1 MQSFDDLLFTM
12 MSFSAKKL
20 EKNNIAVWGNTS
32 NSIKWPQKF
41 YNYVLQ
47 LYLTSDQKKK
57 KKKKIQKCIYFRN
70 FHFNAK
76 LKEKKEEKKKI
87 YL

>member
-1 MQSFDDLLFTM
+1 M

-41 YNYVLQ
+41 HNYVLQ

-57 KKKKIQKCIYFRN
+57 KKKYK
-70 FHFNAK
+70 NAFISEIFI
-76 LKEKKEEKKKI
+76 LMPN
-87 YL
+87 

>member
-1 MQSFDDLLFTM
+1 M

-41 YNYVLQ
+41 HNYVLQ

-57 KKKKIQKCIYFRN
+57 KKKKYK
-70 FHFNAK
+70 NAFISEIFI
-76 LKEKKEEKKKI
+76 LMPN
-87 YL
+87 